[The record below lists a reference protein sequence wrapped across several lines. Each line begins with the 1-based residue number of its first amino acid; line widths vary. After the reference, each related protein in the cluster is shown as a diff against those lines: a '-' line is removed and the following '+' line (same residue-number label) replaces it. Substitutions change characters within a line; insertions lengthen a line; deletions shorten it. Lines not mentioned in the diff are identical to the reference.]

1 MVLFAVGV
9 EGSSVAEFGLG
20 EWRERER
27 ERDRTCCVTICC
39 SVVHQLFSMLTA
51 IRHLMLLS
59 LLSNSTT
66 RSLIRYVHTV
76 RLVHIMSL
84 DLV

>member
-27 ERDRTCCVTICC
+27 EIVRAVYQF
-39 SVVHQLFSMLTA
+39 VVLLFTS
-51 IRHLMLLS
+51 S
-59 LLSNSTT
+59 FQC
-66 RSLIRYVHTV
+66 
-76 RLVHIMSL
+76 
-84 DLV
+84 